1 MNIYPYILVFLA
13 GFIIGYIVKD
23 LITIEKKV
31 EVSINK
37 QKVRGKGNTLTSDM
51 DVTVD
56 EKKQRKG
63 LFSKLKERKLRNINN

>member
-1 MNIYPYILVFLA
+1 MNFYLITAIFLS
-13 GFIIGYIVKD
+13 GFILGYVVKD

-37 QKVRGKGNTLTSDM
+37 QKVRGTGNTFSSDV

-56 EKKQRKG
+56 EKKERKG
-63 LFSKLKERKLRNINN
+63 LIKWIKERKLRRNK